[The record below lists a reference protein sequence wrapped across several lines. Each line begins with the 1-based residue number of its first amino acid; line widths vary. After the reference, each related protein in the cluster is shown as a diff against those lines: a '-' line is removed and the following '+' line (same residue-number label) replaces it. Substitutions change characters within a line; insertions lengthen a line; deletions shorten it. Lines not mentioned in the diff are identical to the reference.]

1 MNYALLSRILSPWL
15 HSVLCT
21 VQLWPINILNW
32 YHDQDQ
38 NLQPKTFAF
47 LTCLRDINWS
57 HVIHV
62 TFLYTVELF
71 VAIANAFTTKIRLS
85 LSCHPFLYISSYVS
99 YLCRQFR
106 LHLYEY
112 FRLLS
117 EYRSFSVWVSDK
129 DENYSIAPRNCSFFE
144 DPFLPR
150 KML

>member
-1 MNYALLSRILSPWL
+1 MNYALLSRILSPQL

-85 LSCHPFLYISSYVS
+85 LSCHPFFVS
-99 YLCRQFR
+99 YF
-106 LHLYEY
+106 

-150 KML
+150 KMLQLYRNYCLF